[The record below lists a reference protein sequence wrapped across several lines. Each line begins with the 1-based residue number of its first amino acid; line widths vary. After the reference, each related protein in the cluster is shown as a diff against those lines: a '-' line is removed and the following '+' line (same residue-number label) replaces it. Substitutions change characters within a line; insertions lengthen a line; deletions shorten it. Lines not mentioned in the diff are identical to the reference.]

1 MTNCK
6 ISCSKILLMSNNNQK
21 RVVVITGSSRGI
33 GKAIAKEFAK
43 NNYSILLNARD
54 EKELI
59 ETVEE
64 IKKEIRDPSQ
74 VTYLTGDISEEKIC
88 ISLIEEALNKFGKI
102 NVLVNNAG
110 ISGPSQRSNNITSK
124 DWDYV
129 IDVNLRGTFLCT
141 REALKYMTSGSNNNN
156 NNINHLNGNNKAND
170 YDLNFSIINISS
182 VHESIPMPYS
192 APYSAS
198 KGGMEMLTKNIALE
212 VAEKGIRIN
221 GIAPGSINTP
231 MNKDIME
238 DPQKKKQEEEKI
250 PMRRIGEPEEIAK
263 VAFFL
268 ASTDASYITGTTV
281 YVDGGLTLSQ

>member
-1 MTNCK
+1 
-6 ISCSKILLMSNNNQK
+6 MSNNNQK
-21 RVVVITGSSRGI
+21 RVVVVTGSSRGI

-64 IKKEIRDPSQ
+64 IRNEISDPNK
-74 VTYLTGDISEEKIC
+74 VAYLTGDISEEKTC
-88 ISLIEEALNKFGKI
+88 ISLIEEAIKRFGRI
-102 NVLVNNAG
+102 NILVNNAG
-110 ISGPSQRSNNITSK
+110 ISGPSQRTNNITSR

-129 IDVNLRGTFLCT
+129 IGVNLRGTFLCT
-141 REALKYMTSGSNNNN
+141 REALKYMTTSSSSNNRSISN
-156 NNINHLNGNNKAND
+156 NNINDVNSNNKSYN
-170 YDLNFSIINISS
+170 YDSNFSIINISS

-192 APYSAS
+192 APYAAS

-221 GIAPGSINTP
+221 GIAPGAINTS

>member
-1 MTNCK
+1 
-6 ISCSKILLMSNNNQK
+6 MSNNNQK

-43 NNYSILLNARD
+43 NNYSVLLNARD
-54 EKELI
+54 EKELT
-59 ETVEE
+59 ETVQE
-64 IKKEIRDPSQ
+64 IKNEISDPSQ
-74 VTYLTGDISEEKIC
+74 VAYLTGDISEEKIC
-88 ISLIEEALNKFGKI
+88 ISLIEEAINKFGRI

-110 ISGPSQRSNNITSK
+110 ISGPSQRTNNITSK

-129 IDVNLRGTFLCT
+129 IGVNLRGTFLCT
-141 REALKYMTSGSNNNN
+141 REALKYMTSASNNNN
-156 NNINHLNGNNKAND
+156 NIDHVKSNNKDFD

-221 GIAPGSINTP
+221 GIAPGAINTP

-268 ASTDASYITGTTV
+268 ASTDASYITGTTL
-281 YVDGGLTLSQ
+281 YVDGGFTLSQ

>member
-1 MTNCK
+1 
-6 ISCSKILLMSNNNQK
+6 MSNNNQK

-43 NNYSILLNARD
+43 NNYSVLLNARD

-59 ETVEE
+59 ETVQE
-64 IKKEIRDPSQ
+64 IKNEISDPSQ
-74 VTYLTGDISEEKIC
+74 VSYLTGDISEEKIC
-88 ISLIEEALNKFGKI
+88 ISLIEEAINKFGRI

-110 ISGPSQRSNNITSK
+110 ISGPSQKTNNITSK

-129 IDVNLRGTFLCT
+129 LGVNLRGTFLCT
-141 REALKYMTSGSNNNN
+141 REALKYMTSGGSSSNNNINDVKGNNNN
-156 NNINHLNGNNKAND
+156 NNNNE

-221 GIAPGSINTP
+221 GIAPGAINTP
-231 MNKDIME
+231 MNKDIMG

>member
-1 MTNCK
+1 
-6 ISCSKILLMSNNNQK
+6 MSNNNQK

-43 NNYSILLNARD
+43 NNYSVLLNARD
-54 EKELI
+54 EKELT
-59 ETVEE
+59 ETVQE
-64 IKKEIRDPSQ
+64 IKNEISDPSQ
-74 VTYLTGDISEEKIC
+74 VAYLTGDISEEKIC
-88 ISLIEEALNKFGKI
+88 ISLIEEAINKFGRI

-110 ISGPSQRSNNITSK
+110 ISGPSQRTNNITSK

-129 IDVNLRGTFLCT
+129 IGVNLRGTFLCT

-156 NNINHLNGNNKAND
+156 NIDHVKGNNKDFD

-221 GIAPGSINTP
+221 GIAPGAINTP

-281 YVDGGLTLSQ
+281 YVDGGLSQRLGG

>member
-1 MTNCK
+1 
-6 ISCSKILLMSNNNQK
+6 MSNNTQK

-43 NNYSILLNARD
+43 NNYSVLLNARD

-59 ETVEE
+59 ETVQE
-64 IKKEIRDPSQ
+64 IKNEISDPSQ
-74 VTYLTGDISEEKIC
+74 VSYLTGDISEEKIC
-88 ISLIEEALNKFGKI
+88 ISLIEEAINKFGRI

-110 ISGPSQRSNNITSK
+110 ISGPSQKTNNITSK

-129 IDVNLRGTFLCT
+129 LGVNLRGTFLCT
-141 REALKYMTSGSNNNN
+141 REALKYMTSGGSSSNKNINDVKINNNN
-156 NNINHLNGNNKAND
+156 NE

-221 GIAPGSINTP
+221 GIAPGAINTP
-231 MNKDIME
+231 MNKEIMG

>member
-1 MTNCK
+1 
-6 ISCSKILLMSNNNQK
+6 MSNNSQK
-21 RVVVITGSSRGI
+21 RVVVVTGSSRGI

-64 IKKEIRDPSQ
+64 IRNEISDPNK
-74 VTYLTGDISEEKIC
+74 VAYLTGDISEEKTC
-88 ISLIEEALNKFGKI
+88 ISLIEEAIKRFGRI

-110 ISGPSQRSNNITSK
+110 ISGPSQRTNNITSR

-129 IDVNLRGTFLCT
+129 IGVNLRGTFLCT
-141 REALKYMTSGSNNNN
+141 REALKYMTTSSNNSSISN
-156 NNINHLNGNNKAND
+156 NNINDVNRNNKSYD
-170 YDLNFSIINISS
+170 YDSNFSIINISS

-192 APYSAS
+192 APYAAS

-221 GIAPGSINTP
+221 GIAPGAINTS

>member
-1 MTNCK
+1 
-6 ISCSKILLMSNNNQK
+6 MSNNNQK

-43 NNYSILLNARD
+43 NNYSVLLNARD

-59 ETVEE
+59 ETVQE
-64 IKKEIRDPSQ
+64 IKNEISDPSQ
-74 VTYLTGDISEEKIC
+74 VAYLTGDISEEKIC
-88 ISLIEEALNKFGKI
+88 TSLIEEAINKFGRI

-110 ISGPSQRSNNITSK
+110 ISGPSQKTNNITSK

-129 IDVNLRGTFLCT
+129 LGVNLRGTFLCT

-156 NNINHLNGNNKAND
+156 INDVKGNNKNYG

-221 GIAPGSINTP
+221 GIAPGAINTP

>member
-1 MTNCK
+1 
-6 ISCSKILLMSNNNQK
+6 MSNNNQN

-54 EKELI
+54 EKELL
-59 ETVEE
+59 ETVQE
-64 IKKEIRDPSQ
+64 IKNEISDPSQ
-74 VTYLTGDISEEKIC
+74 VAYLTGDILEEKIC
-88 ISLIEEALNKFGKI
+88 ISLIEEAINKFGRI

-110 ISGPSQRSNNITSK
+110 ISGPSQRTNNITSK

-129 IDVNLRGTFLCT
+129 MGVNLRGTFLCT
-141 REALKYMTSGSNNNN
+141 REALKYMTRSSSNS
-156 NNINHLNGNNKAND
+156 NNININGNNKNND
-170 YDLNFSIINISS
+170 YDKNFSIINISS

-221 GIAPGSINTP
+221 GIAPGAINTP

-238 DPQKKKQEEEKI
+238 NPQKKKQEEEKI

>member
-1 MTNCK
+1 
-6 ISCSKILLMSNNNQK
+6 MSDNNQK

-64 IKKEIRDPSQ
+64 IKKDVRDPNQ

-88 ISLIEEALNKFGKI
+88 ISLIEEAINKFGKI

-110 ISGPSQRSNNITSK
+110 ISGPSRRTNNITSK

-156 NNINHLNGNNKAND
+156 NINHLNGNNKTND

-221 GIAPGSINTP
+221 GIAPGAINTP

-268 ASTDASYITGTTV
+268 ASPDASYITGTTV

>member
-1 MTNCK
+1 
-6 ISCSKILLMSNNNQK
+6 MSNNNQK
-21 RVVVITGSSRGI
+21 RVVVVTGSSRGI

-64 IKKEIRDPSQ
+64 IRNEISDPNK
-74 VTYLTGDISEEKIC
+74 VAYFTGDISEEKTC
-88 ISLIEEALNKFGKI
+88 ISLIEEAIKRFGRI
-102 NVLVNNAG
+102 NILVNNAG
-110 ISGPSQRSNNITSK
+110 ISGPSRRTNNITSK

-141 REALKYMTSGSNNNN
+141 REALKYMTTSSSNNSSISN
-156 NNINHLNGNNKAND
+156 NNINDVNSNNKSYN
-170 YDLNFSIINISS
+170 YDSNFSIINISS

-192 APYSAS
+192 APYAAS

-221 GIAPGSINTP
+221 GIAPGAINTS

>member
-1 MTNCK
+1 
-6 ISCSKILLMSNNNQK
+6 MSNNSQK
-21 RVVVITGSSRGI
+21 RVVVVTGSSRGI

-64 IKKEIRDPSQ
+64 IRNEISDPNK
-74 VTYLTGDISEEKIC
+74 VAYLTGDISEEKTC
-88 ISLIEEALNKFGKI
+88 ISLIEEAIKRFGRI

-110 ISGPSQRSNNITSK
+110 ISGPSQRTNNITSR

-129 IDVNLRGTFLCT
+129 IGVNLRGTFLCT
-141 REALKYMTSGSNNNN
+141 REALKYMTTSSSNNSSISN
-156 NNINHLNGNNKAND
+156 NNINDVNRNNKSYD
-170 YDLNFSIINISS
+170 YDSNFSIINISS

-192 APYSAS
+192 APYAAS

-221 GIAPGSINTP
+221 GIAPGAINTS

-281 YVDGGLTLSQ
+281 YVDGGLSQRLGG

>member
-1 MTNCK
+1 
-6 ISCSKILLMSNNNQK
+6 MSNNNQK
-21 RVVVITGSSRGI
+21 RVVVVTGSSRGI

-64 IKKEIRDPSQ
+64 IRNEISDPNK
-74 VTYLTGDISEEKIC
+74 VAYLTGDISEEKTC
-88 ISLIEEALNKFGKI
+88 ISLIEEAIKRFGRI
-102 NVLVNNAG
+102 NILVNNAG
-110 ISGPSQRSNNITSK
+110 ISGPSQRTNNITSR

-129 IDVNLRGTFLCT
+129 IGVNLRGTFLCT
-141 REALKYMTSGSNNNN
+141 REALKYMTTSSSNNSSISN
-156 NNINHLNGNNKAND
+156 NNINDVNSNNKSYN
-170 YDLNFSIINISS
+170 YDSNFSIINISS

-192 APYSAS
+192 APYAAS

-221 GIAPGSINTP
+221 GIAPGAINTS

>member
-1 MTNCK
+1 
-6 ISCSKILLMSNNNQK
+6 MSNNNQK

-33 GKAIAKEFAK
+33 GKAIAKEFAT
-43 NNYSILLNARD
+43 NNYSVLLNARE

-59 ETVEE
+59 ETVQE
-64 IKKEIRDPSQ
+64 IKKEISDPSQ
-74 VTYLTGDISEEKIC
+74 VAYLTGDISEEKIC
-88 ISLIEEALNKFGKI
+88 ISLIEEAINKFGRI
-102 NVLVNNAG
+102 NVLINNAG
-110 ISGPSQRSNNITSK
+110 ISGPSQRTNNITSK

-129 IDVNLRGTFLCT
+129 IGVNLRGTFLCT
-141 REALKYMTSGSNNNN
+141 REALKYMTSSSSNNNN
-156 NNINHLNGNNKAND
+156 KNINYINGNNKNNN

-212 VAEKGIRIN
+212 VADKGIRIN
-221 GIAPGSINTP
+221 GIAPGAINTP

-250 PMRRIGEPEEIAK
+250 PMKRIGEPEEIAK

>member
-1 MTNCK
+1 
-6 ISCSKILLMSNNNQK
+6 MSNNNQK

-43 NNYSILLNARD
+43 NNYSVLLNARD

-59 ETVEE
+59 ETVQE
-64 IKKEIRDPSQ
+64 IKNGISDPSQ
-74 VTYLTGDISEEKIC
+74 VSYLTGDISEEKIC
-88 ISLIEEALNKFGKI
+88 ISLIEEAINKFGRI

-110 ISGPSQRSNNITSK
+110 ISGPSQKTNNITSK

-129 IDVNLRGTFLCT
+129 LGVNLRGTFLCT

-156 NNINHLNGNNKAND
+156 INDVKGNNKNYG

-221 GIAPGSINTP
+221 GIAPGAINTS

>member
-1 MTNCK
+1 
-6 ISCSKILLMSNNNQK
+6 MSNNNQK

-33 GKAIAKEFAK
+33 GKAIAKEFVK

-59 ETVEE
+59 ETVQE
-64 IKKEIRDPSQ
+64 IKNEISDPSQ
-74 VTYLTGDISEEKIC
+74 VAYFTGDISEEKIC
-88 ISLIEEALNKFGKI
+88 ISLIEEAINKFGRI

-110 ISGPSQRSNNITSK
+110 ISGPSQRTNNITSK

-129 IDVNLRGTFLCT
+129 IGVNLRGTFLCT

-156 NNINHLNGNNKAND
+156 NIDQVKSNNKDFD

-221 GIAPGSINTP
+221 GIAPGAINTP

>member
-1 MTNCK
+1 
-6 ISCSKILLMSNNNQK
+6 MSNNNQK

-43 NNYSILLNARD
+43 NNYSVLLNARD

-59 ETVEE
+59 ETVQE
-64 IKKEIRDPSQ
+64 IKNEISDPSQ
-74 VTYLTGDISEEKIC
+74 VAYLTGDISEEKIC
-88 ISLIEEALNKFGKI
+88 ISLIEEAINKFGRI

-110 ISGPSQRSNNITSK
+110 ISGPSQRTNNITSK

-129 IDVNLRGTFLCT
+129 IGVNLRGTFLCT

-156 NNINHLNGNNKAND
+156 NIDHVKSNKDFD

-221 GIAPGSINTP
+221 GIAPGAINTP

>member
-1 MTNCK
+1 
-6 ISCSKILLMSNNNQK
+6 MSNNNQK

-43 NNYSILLNARD
+43 NNYSVLLNARD

-59 ETVEE
+59 ETVQE
-64 IKKEIRDPSQ
+64 IKNEISDPSQ
-74 VTYLTGDISEEKIC
+74 VSYLTGDISEEKIC
-88 ISLIEEALNKFGKI
+88 ISLIEEAINKFGRI

-110 ISGPSQRSNNITSK
+110 ISGPSQKTNNITSK

-129 IDVNLRGTFLCT
+129 LGVNLRGTFLCT
-141 REALKYMTSGSNNNN
+141 REALKYMTSISSNN
-156 NNINHLNGNNKAND
+156 NNINDVKGNNNNE

-221 GIAPGSINTP
+221 GIAPGAINTP

>member
-1 MTNCK
+1 
-6 ISCSKILLMSNNNQK
+6 MSNNNQK

-33 GKAIAKEFAK
+33 GKAIAKEFAT
-43 NNYSILLNARD
+43 NNYSVLLNARE

-59 ETVEE
+59 ETVQE
-64 IKKEIRDPSQ
+64 IKKEISDPSQ
-74 VTYLTGDISEEKIC
+74 VAYLTGDISEEKIC
-88 ISLIEEALNKFGKI
+88 ISLIEEAINKFGRI
-102 NVLVNNAG
+102 NVLINNAG
-110 ISGPSQRSNNITSK
+110 ISGPSQRTNNITSK

-129 IDVNLRGTFLCT
+129 IGVNLRGTFLCT
-141 REALKYMTSGSNNNN
+141 REALKYMTSSSSSNNNN
-156 NNINHLNGNNKAND
+156 KNINHINGNNKNNN

-212 VAEKGIRIN
+212 VADKGIRIN
-221 GIAPGSINTP
+221 GIAPGAINTP

-238 DPQKKKQEEEKI
+238 DPHKKKQEEEKI
-250 PMRRIGEPEEIAK
+250 PMKRIGEPEEIAK

>member
-1 MTNCK
+1 
-6 ISCSKILLMSNNNQK
+6 MSNNNQK

-43 NNYSILLNARD
+43 NNYSVLLNARD

-59 ETVEE
+59 ETVQE
-64 IKKEIRDPSQ
+64 IKNGISDPSQ
-74 VTYLTGDISEEKIC
+74 VSYLTGDISEEKIC
-88 ISLIEEALNKFGKI
+88 ISLIEEAINKFGRI

-110 ISGPSQRSNNITSK
+110 ISGPSQKTNNITSK

-129 IDVNLRGTFLCT
+129 LGVNLRGTFLCT
-141 REALKYMTSGSNNNN
+141 REALKYMTSGGGSSSSNNNINDVKGNNNN
-156 NNINHLNGNNKAND
+156 NNE

-221 GIAPGSINTP
+221 GIAPGAINTP

>member
-1 MTNCK
+1 
-6 ISCSKILLMSNNNQK
+6 MSNNNQK

-43 NNYSILLNARD
+43 NNYSVLLNARD

-59 ETVEE
+59 ETVQE
-64 IKKEIRDPSQ
+64 IKNEISDPSQ
-74 VTYLTGDISEEKIC
+74 VAYLTGDISEEKIC
-88 ISLIEEALNKFGKI
+88 ISLIEEAINKFGRI

-110 ISGPSQRSNNITSK
+110 ISGPSQRTNNITSK

-129 IDVNLRGTFLCT
+129 IGVNLRGTFLCT

-156 NNINHLNGNNKAND
+156 NIDHVKSNNKAFD

-221 GIAPGSINTP
+221 GIAPGAINTP

>member
-1 MTNCK
+1 
-6 ISCSKILLMSNNNQK
+6 MSNNNQK

-64 IKKEIRDPSQ
+64 IKKDIMDPNQ

-88 ISLIEEALNKFGKI
+88 ISLIEEAINKFGKI

-110 ISGPSQRSNNITSK
+110 ISGPSQRTNNITSK

-156 NNINHLNGNNKAND
+156 NNINHLYGNNKAND

-268 ASTDASYITGTTV
+268 ASPEASYITGTTV

>member
-1 MTNCK
+1 
-6 ISCSKILLMSNNNQK
+6 MSNNNPK
-21 RVVVITGSSRGI
+21 RVVVVTGSSRGI

-43 NNYSILLNARD
+43 NNYSVLLNARD

-59 ETVEE
+59 ETVLE
-64 IKKEIRDPSQ
+64 IKNEISDPNQ
-74 VTYLTGDISEEKIC
+74 VAYLTGDISEEKIC
-88 ISLIEEALNKFGKI
+88 IGLIEEAINKFGRI

-110 ISGPSQRSNNITSK
+110 ISGPSQRTNNITAK

-129 IDVNLRGTFLCT
+129 IGVNLRGTFLCT
-141 REALKYMTSGSNNNN
+141 REALKYMASGSNNNN
-156 NNINHLNGNNKAND
+156 NNNNINDVNGNNKNYD
-170 YDLNFSIINISS
+170 YDLNYSIINISS

-212 VAEKGIRIN
+212 VAKKGIRIN
-221 GIAPGSINTP
+221 GIAPGAINTP
-231 MNKDIME
+231 MNKEIME

-250 PMRRIGEPEEIAK
+250 PMGRIGEPEEIAK

-268 ASTDASYITGTTV
+268 ASTDASYITGTTL

>member
-1 MTNCK
+1 
-6 ISCSKILLMSNNNQK
+6 MSNNNQK

-43 NNYSILLNARD
+43 NNYSVLLNARD
-54 EKELI
+54 EEELI
-59 ETVEE
+59 KTVQE
-64 IKKEIRDPSQ
+64 IKNKISDPSQ
-74 VTYLTGDISEEKIC
+74 VAYLTGDISEEKIC
-88 ISLIEEALNKFGKI
+88 ISLIEEAINKFGRI

-110 ISGPSQRSNNITSK
+110 ISGPSQRTNNITSR

-129 IDVNLRGTFLCT
+129 IGVNLRGTFLCT
-141 REALKYMTSGSNNNN
+141 REALKYMTTSSSNNSSISN
-156 NNINHLNGNNKAND
+156 NNINDVNRNNKSYD
-170 YDLNFSIINISS
+170 YDSNFSIINISS

-192 APYSAS
+192 APYAAS

-221 GIAPGSINTP
+221 GIAPGAINTS

>member
-1 MTNCK
+1 
-6 ISCSKILLMSNNNQK
+6 MSNNSQK
-21 RVVVITGSSRGI
+21 RVVVVTGSSRGI

-64 IKKEIRDPSQ
+64 IRKEISDPNK
-74 VTYLTGDISEEKIC
+74 VAYLTGDISEEKTC
-88 ISLIEEALNKFGKI
+88 ISLIEEAIKRFGRI

-110 ISGPSQRSNNITSK
+110 ISGPSQRTNNITSR

-129 IDVNLRGTFLCT
+129 IGVNLRGTFLCT
-141 REALKYMTSGSNNNN
+141 REALKYMTTSSSNNSSISN
-156 NNINHLNGNNKAND
+156 NNINDVNRNNKSYD
-170 YDLNFSIINISS
+170 YDSNFSIINISS

-192 APYSAS
+192 APYAAS
-198 KGGMEMLTKNIALE
+198 KGGIEMFTKNIALE

-221 GIAPGSINTP
+221 GIAPGAINTS

>member
-1 MTNCK
+1 
-6 ISCSKILLMSNNNQK
+6 MSNNNQK

-59 ETVEE
+59 ETVQE
-64 IKKEIRDPSQ
+64 IKNEISDPSQ
-74 VTYLTGDISEEKIC
+74 VAYLTGDILEEKIC
-88 ISLIEEALNKFGKI
+88 ISLIEEAINKFGRI

-110 ISGPSQRSNNITSK
+110 ISGPSQRTNNITSK

-129 IDVNLRGTFLCT
+129 MGVNLRGTFLCT
-141 REALKYMTSGSNNNN
+141 REALKYMTSSSSNS
-156 NNINHLNGNNKAND
+156 NNINHINGNNKNND
-170 YDLNFSIINISS
+170 YDKNFSIINISS

-221 GIAPGSINTP
+221 GIAPGAINTP

-238 DPQKKKQEEEKI
+238 NPQKKKQEEEKI